1 MRICFE
7 TNIVKQFSRYALTG
21 IEPSR
26 GRCQPLSISTPP
38 MPVTALPRVST
49 PPGEAAA
56 LAIALLC
63 LVAMTASAALAAAP
77 IDAPTP
83 SPSGASVQTP
93 RESDRLNPASTP
105 PNRGATRLREPAG
118 PGGPDA
124 GHSLQ
129 PASPA
134 RDTLPARAQAAFAA
148 GRPLVV
154 MFSLRGC
161 PWCDALRREHFAAL
175 MAAQERLGVFAIEID
190 LTDPRPFNPAPDSG
204 RTQSVRADNP
214 RELGQ
219 LHRVRLAPTVLFLG
233 PDGEV
238 AERLV
243 GYGSPDFFGAYLEQR
258 ITQAR
263 AALKSPTR

>member
-1 MRICFE
+1 
-7 TNIVKQFSRYALTG
+7 
-21 IEPSR
+21 
-26 GRCQPLSISTPP
+26 
-38 MPVTALPRVST
+38 MPVTPRPPVTT
-49 PPGEAAA
+49 PPGGAAF
-56 LAIALLC
+56 LVTALLC
-63 LVAMTASAALAAAP
+63 LVAMTASANLAAAP
-77 IDAPTP
+77 IDAPTS
-83 SPSGASVQTP
+83 SPSGSSVQTP

-129 PASPA
+129 LASPE
-134 RDTLPARAQAAFAA
+134 RDALPALAQASFAA

-175 MAAQERLGVFAIEID
+175 MATQERLGVFAIEID

-214 RELGQ
+214 RELGRF
-219 LHRVRLAPTVLFLG
+219 HRVRLAPTVLFLG

-243 GYGSPDFFGAYLEQR
+243 GYGSPDFFSAYLEQR
-258 ITQAR
+258 LAQAR